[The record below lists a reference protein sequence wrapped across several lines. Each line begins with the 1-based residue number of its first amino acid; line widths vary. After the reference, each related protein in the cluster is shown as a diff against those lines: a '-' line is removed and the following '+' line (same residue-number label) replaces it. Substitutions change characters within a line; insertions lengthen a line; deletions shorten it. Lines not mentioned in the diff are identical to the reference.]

1 MQVSRSAGPGAQGII
16 MRRTKFLV
24 SAATIA
30 LAGAAAMPA
39 AAAPWV
45 KGFVVGNYEYA
56 FRYGGR
62 PDFSRGAEIEPG
74 VDCPHGSS
82 THFANDV
89 QTKTAVARQKWRSQ
103 KEIDWIAKPPGL
115 DQVRAPVLS
124 RFWIWNRAIAYRGYK
139 KEI

>member
-1 MQVSRSAGPGAQGII
+1 LLALQGII

-24 SAATIA
+24 SAAAIA
-30 LAGAAAMPA
+30 LAGAGAMPA

-82 THFANDV
+82 IHFANDT
-89 QTKTAVARQKWRSQ
+89 QTKIAVGTPEVAVAAGDRLDRQ
-103 KEIDWIAKPPGL
+103 AAG
-115 DQVRAPVLS
+115 A
-124 RFWIWNRAIAYRGYK
+124 G
-139 KEI
+139 